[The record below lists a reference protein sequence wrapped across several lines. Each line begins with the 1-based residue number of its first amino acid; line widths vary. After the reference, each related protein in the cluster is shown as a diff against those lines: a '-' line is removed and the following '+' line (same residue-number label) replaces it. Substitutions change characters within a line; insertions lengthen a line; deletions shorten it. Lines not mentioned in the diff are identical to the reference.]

1 MRGRARAAALLLL
14 AAAAGAATAGA
25 GAPAAAAQGGE
36 AIEFTVEQ
44 SEYYFVAGGE
54 AVIDMEVRNEHGRNV
69 GGTLSHTVTETVS
82 SGGAAAQM
90 RRSDAV
96 PFTVAAGN
104 SSVRI
109 DLGAGAVPS
118 TKLFEL
124 SFTYTEGA
132 VSRFVALG
140 PITIHT
146 VADESQADNRPD
158 PVSGRSQQGAPPP
171 QGQQAPP
178 QGQQQ
183 GGAGQPQGQG
193 QQPPR
198 PPDPHSRL
206 QNNQMDQDS
215 SALRRQIQERVEEEA
230 RERDALAERLFA
242 DERFA
247 ERHAELLEEG
257 YAVTRSAVDPAP
269 GGGREDPGAG
279 GGQDPGAGGG
289 QQDPG
294 AGGGQ
299 QDPGAGGGRQDP
311 GAGGQDPGAGGGQQ
325 DPGAGGGQQ
334 DPGAGGG
341 QQDPGAGGQDPG
353 AGGGQQDPGAGGGQQ
368 DPGAGGGGG
377 SFEVEYENAEGE
389 WASVSGQMEEGAVT
403 EIETQTQDHQERVA
417 EALRQD
423 ERFRQFEAQLAA
435 AGFSESGMEFA
446 GDANGT
452 TTATVRYES
461 GGGAGAG
468 EEAEITA
475 VFEDGRVV
483 EVALEGGPE
492 EEEKDW
498 EEFLASAGIAA
509 LLAAALGGAVAA
521 ALRASRKGGAAEPAP
536 AAAPAAAP
544 RPDRAAAAAG
554 LMAEAKRL
562 HGEGDE
568 KAAFAAAG
576 RAVRLLL
583 ARGRGI
589 GGEVSNEEICE
600 EIRRAP
606 EGGGPPAGEVEGCL
620 RTATLVEF
628 AMAEPAGG
636 DFARID
642 SLFSR
647 LEEAGRG

>member
-1 MRGRARAAALLLL
+1 MRGRARAAAPRDGIVRALKLRSHAARGRARAAALLLL
-14 AAAAGAATAGA
+14 AAAAAWAAA

-242 DERFA
+242 DEKFA

-257 YAVTRSAVDPAP
+257 YAVTRSAVDPLP
-269 GGGREDPGAG
+269 GGGREDLGAGGQDPGAAGGQDPGAGGGQDPGAAGGQDPGAG

-289 QQDPG
+289 QDPG
-294 AGGGQ
+294 AG
-299 QDPGAGGGRQDP
+299 
-311 GAGGQDPGAGGGQQ
+311 GGQDPGAGGGQ
-325 DPGAGGGQQ
+325 DPGAGGGQE
-334 DPGAGGG
+334 DPA
-341 QQDPGAGGQDPG
+341 A
-353 AGGGQQDPGAGGGQQ
+353 
-368 DPGAGGGGG
+368 GGGG

-554 LMAEAKRL
+554 LMAEARRL

>member
-1 MRGRARAAALLLL
+1 MRGRARAAAPRDGIVRALKLRSHAARGRARAAALLLL
-14 AAAAGAATAGA
+14 AAAAAWAAA

-242 DERFA
+242 DEKFA

-257 YAVTRSAVDPAP
+257 YAVTRSAVDPSP
-269 GGGREDPGAG
+269 GGGREDLGA
-279 GGQDPGAGGG
+279 GGQDPGA
-289 QQDPG
+289 
-294 AGGGQ
+294 AG
-299 QDPGAGGGRQDP
+299 QDP
-311 GAGGQDPGAGGGQQ
+311 GAGGQDPGAAGGQDPGAAGGQQ
-325 DPGAGGGQQ
+325 DPGAAGGQQ
-334 DPGAGGG
+334 DPGAAGG
-341 QQDPGAGGQDPG
+341 QQDPGAAGGQDPG
-353 AGGGQQDPGAGGGQQ
+353 A
-368 DPGAGGGGG
+368 GGGG

-435 AGFSESGMEFA
+435 AGFSESGMDFA

-483 EVALEGGPE
+483 EVALEGGP

-554 LMAEAKRL
+554 LMAEARRL